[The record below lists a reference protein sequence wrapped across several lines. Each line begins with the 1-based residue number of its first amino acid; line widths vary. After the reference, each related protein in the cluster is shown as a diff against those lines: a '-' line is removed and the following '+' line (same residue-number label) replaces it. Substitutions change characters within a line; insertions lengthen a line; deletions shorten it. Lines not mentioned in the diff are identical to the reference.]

1 MAYLKPRDAQ
11 PIAIHL
17 PKQHQIFEAGDKYTV
32 HTTTQYIHTK
42 RTETFSWNN
51 TCHYHMQCILTC
63 SIVSILINTVKTPSL
78 KISILKHSP
87 LTPPPFPLP
96 HLILGTEKEKMTTRE
111 KTHENLKT
119 KENPCSQTER
129 EQHQGEW
136 GTFDLGHLNL
146 KL

>member
-1 MAYLKPRDAQ
+1 MPNPQRFISQNSIKFLKPV
-11 PIAIHL
+11 IN
-17 PKQHQIFEAGDKYTV
+17 
-32 HTTTQYIHTK
+32 TQYILRPSTYIQRELKHFHGIILAITIC
-42 RTETFSWNN
+42 NV
-51 TCHYHMQCILTC
+51 LTC
-63 SIVSILINTVKTPSL
+63 SILSILINTVKTPSL
-78 KISILKHSP
+78 KISILEHSP

-96 HLILGTEKEKMTTRE
+96 HPILGTEKEKMTTRE